1 MDDER
6 KEEKPKIES
15 KRKEMS
21 SFVARKI
28 EKRKMLSEKMTRK
41 EIAALPARGSIFR
54 SLFSIVAA
62 FSQLNF
68 NFQDF

>member
-28 EKRKMLSEKMTRK
+28 ERRKMSSEKMTRK
-41 EIAALPARGSIFR
+41 EIAALLA
-54 SLFSIVAA
+54 
-62 FSQLNF
+62 
-68 NFQDF
+68 

>member
-21 SFVARKI
+21 SFVARKN
-28 EKRKMLSEKMTRK
+28 EKRKCRVKMTGK
-41 EIAALPARGSIFR
+41 EIAALRELEAQFLGHNFLLSPSF
-54 SLFSIVAA
+54 
-62 FSQLNF
+62 LN
-68 NFQDF
+68 

>member
-21 SFVARKI
+21 SFVARKN
-28 EKRKMLSEKMTRK
+28 EKRKCRVKNDWEGNCRTSR
-41 EIAALPARGSIFR
+41 A
-54 SLFSIVAA
+54 
-62 FSQLNF
+62 
-68 NFQDF
+68 